1 MITRQ
6 PMSMMPYSYS
16 FQSPIWEIAEGKK
29 GRVVNLFFLIPP
41 QIRLRMR
48 YSKKQALEIY
58 NELGKLL
65 GFKEKQI
72 SSEPASD
79 SSDELSQSN

>member
-1 MITRQ
+1 M
-6 PMSMMPYSYS
+6 YHSYS
-16 FQSPIWEIAEGKK
+16 FLAPSWEIAEGKK
-29 GRVVNLFFLIPP
+29 SRVVNLFFLVTPYMKF
-41 QIRLRMR
+41 RMR

-65 GFKEKQI
+65 GFEEKQI
-72 SSEPASD
+72 SSEPVSD

>member
-6 PMSMMPYSYS
+6 PMSMMPHSYS
-16 FQSPIWEIAEGKK
+16 FLSPTWEIAEGKK
-29 GRVVNLFFLIPP
+29 GRVVNLFFQIPP

-65 GFKEKQI
+65 GFEEKQI

>member
-29 GRVVNLFFLIPP
+29 GRVVNLFFLIYP
-41 QIRLRMR
+41 QIKLRMR

-65 GFKEKQI
+65 GFEEKQI
-72 SSEPASD
+72 SSEPVSD